1 MIEWLYLFFSDEG
14 IFLYWDAI
22 NMFLNQSKLDILSAY
37 SILFDSSI
45 DFSTT
50 YLNALQPDELK
61 TAFRKKALAT
71 HPDRSTTLGLA
82 ESELQVRFQEVS
94 KAYEVLKFYV
104 TKKKEKPLANPV
116 NRAGVRKAENFAR
129 KKNCERKWKEDHFF
143 QGKLPD
149 RRLKIGQFLYYS
161 KIISW
166 QTLIDAIVWQKK
178 QRPLFGQIAKDWG
191 YLTSED
197 VVRIISQ
204 KSYQDRF
211 GDYALRN
218 GYLTSFQ
225 QMAIAGRQRICQ
237 PLIGSHFIRKGIV
250 TEFQLKTLSE
260 QVQSHNMKYWNL
272 RDQR

>member
-1 MIEWLYLFFSDEG
+1 V
-14 IFLYWDAI
+14 I
-22 NMFLNQSKLDILSAY
+22 NVFLNQPKIDIFSAY
-37 SILFDSSI
+37 CILFDSSV
-45 DFSTT
+45 DFSTA
-50 YLNALQPDELK
+50 YLNVLQPDELK

-71 HPDRSTTLGLA
+71 HPDRSMTLGLA

-104 TKKKEKPLANPV
+104 TKKKETPLANPG
-116 NRAGVRKAENFAR
+116 NRAGVRKAENCAK
-129 KKNCERKWKEDHFF
+129 KKNGEAKWKEDHFF

-178 QRPLFGQIAKDWG
+178 QRPLFGQIARDWG

-197 VVRIISQ
+197 IVRIISQ
-204 KSYQDRF
+204 KRYQDRF

-218 GYLTSFQ
+218 GYLTPFQ

-237 PLIGSHFIRKGIV
+237 PLIGSHFIHKGVI
-250 TEFQLKTLSE
+250 TESQMKNFKKR
-260 QVQSHNMKYWNL
+260 VQSHNMKFRNL
-272 RDQR
+272 RDQL

>member
-1 MIEWLYLFFSDEG
+1 MLS
-14 IFLYWDAI
+14 
-22 NMFLNQSKLDILSAY
+22 NHSKTDLLSAY
-37 SILFDSSI
+37 SILFDSGFAFSI
-45 DFSTT
+45 A
-50 YLNALQPDELK
+50 YLNSLQPDELK

-71 HPDRSTTLGLA
+71 HPDRSMTLGLA

-94 KAYEVLKFYV
+94 KAYEVLKFYI
-104 TKKKEKPLANPV
+104 TKKKETLLTNSDDWA
-116 NRAGVRKAENFAR
+116 RVRKAKHFEG
-129 KKNCERKWKEDHFF
+129 KKNTEAKWKEDHFF
-143 QGKLPD
+143 QGMLPD

-178 QRPLFGQIAKDWG
+178 QRPLFGQIARDWG

-204 KSYQDRF
+204 KRYQDRF

-218 GYLTSFQ
+218 GYLTPFQ

-237 PLIGSHFIRKGIV
+237 PLIGSHFIRKGVV
-250 TEFQLKTLSE
+250 TESQMKILN
-260 QVQSHNMKYWNL
+260 QRVQSYNMKYRNV
-272 RDQR
+272 RE